1 MVFVIPFVGLL
12 GAKPKQHPPTFL
24 LFALVSLVGIW
35 LERYLE
41 IVPSINGGAGPAV
54 GVPGVRGA
62 LGVGGVWAPPGGWVS
77 GRHPPLSPPLPGP
90 TPGGRRPPGG
100 GRGGPRAPPP
110 RR

>member
-54 GVPGVRGA
+54 GVPELGGA
-62 LGVGGVWAPPGGWVS
+62 LGVGGVWAPPGGLVS
-77 GRHPPLSPPLPGP
+77 GRHPVPSP
-90 TPGGRRPPGG
+90 RPP
-100 GRGGPRAPPP
+100 APPP
-110 RR
+110 GAPRPRGGGAGGPSAPPPAG